1 MQWLH
6 SLRMHDFS
14 STANRLLQPAAVKA
28 GQERVESVTTQP
40 PAVKA
45 GQEQVE
51 SVTTQPPAVKAGQE
65 RVESV
70 TTQPPAV
77 KAGQEQVES
86 VTTQPPAVKAG
97 QEQVESVTTQPPVV
111 KAGQEQAESVTT
123 QPPAVKAGHEQAEP
137 LKSTDQSVEPKEN
150 NSSALIASSTDNS
163 MVTDVPLSWNK
174 QCFQFCMTCC
184 QHRYIF
190 MTLVCIIILIVPLFS
205 QPTTQRL
212 HVCMSFKINE
222 I

>member
-14 STANRLLQPAAVKA
+14 STANRLLHAVT
-28 GQERVESVTTQP
+28 ESV
-40 PAVKA
+40 A
-45 GQEQVE
+45 
-51 SVTTQPPAVKAGQE
+51 
-65 RVESV
+65 
-70 TTQPPAV
+70 TQPPAV

-97 QEQVESVTTQPPVV
+97 QEQAPAVKAGQEQVESVTTQ
-111 KAGQEQAESVTT
+111 T
-123 QPPAVKAGHEQAEP
+123 PAVKACQEQAEP
-137 LKSTDQSVEPKEN
+137 LKSTDQSAEPKEN

-163 MVTDVPLSWNK
+163 LVTDVPLSWNK